1 MEEIIQQ
8 IKNLKMETIVEILLA
23 IGVIIIFKIF
33 SSIISKIVIKIF
45 SKKGVKKQKINDIK
59 KNPFYLPLKTIFTFI
74 GVYIALNMLTKTL
87 NLNDNILSIISKVI
101 KILMILL
108 VARAFGEGLDE
119 ENGILSKI
127 GAKANK
133 ELDESTKKLVLKA
146 LKTAIYVLAG
156 FMIIS
161 ELGYDIGGFLTGL
174 GIGGVVLTLAA
185 QDTAKSFIGGVAIF
199 IDRPFKV
206 GDYISVGQYDGTVE
220 EIKFRTTNIRTVDN
234 SVLHIPNSEMSIA
247 TIKNSSEV
255 IKRRYYTELLVELN
269 TDLEDL
275 QRLEQRINQILIANE
290 FVIKDS
296 INIYFQSI
304 TYSGIKIVVNAYV
317 NEINYSEFLKIQED
331 LNYQIINTLRNSNV
345 DLAHKTQAIL
355 IKNEP

>member
-1 MEEIIQQ
+1 MEKIIQQ
-8 IKNLKMETIVEILLA
+8 IKDLKMETIVEILLA
-23 IGVIIIFKIF
+23 ISVIIIFKIF
-33 SSIISKIVIKIF
+33 SSIISKIIIKIF
-45 SKKGVKKQKINDIK
+45 SKKGVQKQKINDIK

-87 NLNDNILSIISKVI
+87 NLDDSLLAIISKVI

-127 GAKANK
+127 GTKSNK

-146 LKTAIYVLAG
+146 LKTIIYVLAG
-156 FMIIS
+156 FMILS

-185 QDTAKSFIGGVAIF
+185 QDTAKSFIGGIAIF

-206 GDYISVGQYDGTVE
+206 GDYISVGQFEGTVE

-234 SVLHIPNSEMSIA
+234 SVLHIPNSEMSISA
-247 TIKNSSEV
+247 IINYSE
-255 IKRRYYTELLVELN
+255 IQQRRYYTELTVKLN
-269 TDLEDL
+269 TGLEDL
-275 QRLEQRINQILIANE
+275 QQLEQKIRNILSLNE
-290 FVIKDS
+290 LVIKDT
-296 INIYFQSI
+296 IHIDFRTI
-304 TYSGIKIVVNAYV
+304 TDNGIKIVIMAYI
-317 NEINYSEFLKIQED
+317 NESNYFEFLDIQEEINYEVMNI
-331 LNYQIINTLRNSNV
+331 LRNSNV
-345 DLAHKTQAIL
+345 ELAYKTQTIHV
-355 IKNEP
+355 KNEP

>member
-1 MEEIIQQ
+1 MEKIIQQ
-8 IKNLKMETIVEILLA
+8 IKDLKMETIVEILLA
-23 IGVIIIFKIF
+23 ISVIIIFKIF
-33 SSIISKIVIKIF
+33 SSIISKIIIKIF
-45 SKKGVKKQKINDIK
+45 SKKGVQKQKINDIK

-87 NLNDNILSIISKVI
+87 NLDDSLLAVISKVI

-127 GAKANK
+127 GTKSNK

-146 LKTAIYVLAG
+146 LKTIIYVLAG

-185 QDTAKSFIGGVAIF
+185 QDTAKSFIGGIAIF

-206 GDYISVGQYDGTVE
+206 GDYISVGQFEGTVE
-220 EIKFRTTNIRTVDN
+220 EIKFRTTNIRTLDN

-247 TIKNSSEV
+247 TIKNSSEMT
-255 IKRRYYTELLVELN
+255 KRRYNTELLVEFTTN
-269 TDLEDL
+269 LEEL
-275 QRLEQRINQILIANE
+275 QILEQRINNIFVTNE
-290 FVIKDS
+290 VVIKDS
-296 INIYFQSI
+296 INIYFQAI
-304 TYSGIKIVVNAYV
+304 TYNGIKIVVNAYV
-317 NEINYSEFLKIQED
+317 NETNYSEFLKIQED
-331 LNYQIINTLRNSNV
+331 FNYQIMNIIRNSNV
-345 DLAHKTQAIL
+345 NLAQKTQAIL
-355 IKNEP
+355 VKNEP

>member
-1 MEEIIQQ
+1 MEKIIQQ
-8 IKNLKMETIVEILLA
+8 IKDLKMETIVEILLA
-23 IGVIIIFKIF
+23 IGVIIIFKLF
-33 SSIISKIVIKIF
+33 SSIISKLIIKIF
-45 SKKGVKKQKINDIK
+45 SKKDAKKQKINDIK

-74 GVYIALNMLTKTL
+74 GVYIAFNMLTKTL
-87 NLNDNILSIISKVI
+87 NLDDSLLAIISKVI

-127 GAKANK
+127 GTKSNK

-146 LKTAIYVLAG
+146 LKTIIYVLAG

-185 QDTAKSFIGGVAIF
+185 QDTAKSFIGGIAIF

-206 GDYISVGQYDGTVE
+206 GDYISVGQFEGTVE

-247 TIKNSSEV
+247 TIKNSSEMT
-255 IKRRYYTELLVELN
+255 KRRYNTELLVEFTTN
-269 TDLEDL
+269 LEEL
-275 QRLEQRINQILIANE
+275 QILEQRINNIFVTNE
-290 FVIKDS
+290 VVIKDS
-296 INIYFQSI
+296 INIYFQAI
-304 TYSGIKIVVNAYV
+304 TYNGIKIVVNAYV
-317 NEINYSEFLKIQED
+317 NETNYSEFLKIQED
-331 LNYQIINTLRNSNV
+331 FNYQIMNIIRNSNV
-345 DLAHKTQAIL
+345 NLAQKTQAIL
-355 IKNEP
+355 VKNEP

>member
-1 MEEIIQQ
+1 METFIQQ
-8 IKNLKMETIVEILLA
+8 IKDLKMETILEILLA
-23 IGVIIIFKIF
+23 IAVIIIFKIL
-33 SSIISKIVIKIF
+33 SSFISKIIIKIF
-45 SKKGVKKQKINDIK
+45 TRKGLKKDKIKDIK

-87 NLNDNILSIISKVI
+87 NLDATILSIVNKIIKV
-101 KILMILL
+101 LMILL
-108 VARAFGEGLDE
+108 VAQAFGQGLDD

-127 GAKANK
+127 NTKSDK
-133 ELDESTKKLVLKA
+133 EVDESTRKLIAKA

-161 ELGYDIGGFLTGL
+161 EFGYDLGGFLTGL

-206 GDYISVGQYDGTVE
+206 GDYITVGQYEGTVE
-220 EIKFRTTNIRTVDN
+220 EIKFRTTNIRTLDN

-247 TIKNSSEV
+247 TIKNASEMV
-255 IKRRYYTELLVELN
+255 KRRYSTELLLDFH
-269 TDLEDL
+269 TDLNKL
-275 QRLEQRINQILIANE
+275 QILQQNINQILLENE
-290 FVIKDS
+290 FIIKDS
-296 INIYFQSI
+296 INIYFQAI
-304 TYSGIKIVVNAYV
+304 TYSGIKVIVNAYV
-317 NEINYSEFLKIQED
+317 NETNYSEFLKIQEN
-331 LNYQIINTLRNSNV
+331 LNYQIMNILKNSQIDFVN
-345 DLAHKTQAIL
+345 KTQTIL